1 MLSRCYI
8 EITNACNL
16 NCDFCPKH
24 SREKIQMT
32 VGEFQRITDQLQGKA
47 SFLYFHVMGEPLLHP
62 NLCDFITIA
71 NGKGF
76 KTVLTTNGTLLHR
89 SMSIIDTHP
98 HKVQISLHSH
108 EGNARGEL
116 ETYINQVID
125 FSLKAASQGTCVVL
139 RLWNKGGRESENED
153 VMRYIESHIP
163 RPWHC
168 RPDGYRL
175 CSNLYLEF
183 DRKFQWPEAAT
194 GQDSPPS
201 AKREYFC
208 KALRSQIGILAD
220 GSLVPCCLDHDGDII
235 LGNLLH
241 QPLEEILSSPR
252 ARAMTEG
259 FRRHIATER
268 LCENCESA
276 LIGNSFRGKAK
287 KP

>member
-8 EITNACNL
+8 EITNTCNL

-24 SREKIQMT
+24 RRKKRQMT
-32 VGEFQRITDQLQGKA
+32 VSEFQHITDQLQGKA

-89 SMSIIDTHP
+89 SMSIHEAHP
-98 HKVQISLHSH
+98 HKVQVSLHSH

-116 ETYINQVID
+116 ETYVSRIMD
-125 FSLKAASQGTCVVL
+125 FSTKAASQGTCVVL
-139 RLWNKGGRESENED
+139 RLWNKGGKESENED
-153 VMRYIESHIP
+153 LMQYIEDFIP

-168 RPDGYRL
+168 RPDGFRL
-175 CSNLYLEF
+175 CENLYLEF
-183 DRKFQWPEAAT
+183 DRKFQWPETTARAKT
-194 GQDSPPS
+194 LHS
-201 AKREYFC
+201 ARHEYFC

-241 QPLEEILSSPR
+241 QTLEEILSSPR
-252 ARAMTEG
+252 AQAITEG
-259 FRRHIATER
+259 FRHHVATEP
-268 LCENCESA
+268 LCQGCESA
-276 LIGNSFRGKAK
+276 LAGNSFRGKK
-287 KP
+287 RKG